1 MFWSFVSD
9 DQENLQKA
17 IDVYSEKSGDS
28 FWFRKAKLLYVD
40 QTAQQRRL
48 LERYG
53 DDLVCL
59 DATYKTSQ
67 YSLPL
72 FFLVVKTNV
81 DYQVSQRAI
90 LQSKQWSVVLKHF
103 KETLATKIN

>member
-1 MFWSFVSD
+1 MSD

-28 FWFRKAKLLYVD
+28 FCFHKSSTDTKLLYVH

-81 DYQVSQRAI
+81 DYQVSQCAI
-90 LQSKQWSVVLKHF
+90 FQSKQ
-103 KETLATKIN
+103 